1 MKKSKGFKKTIGR
14 LLPFV
19 KKYKFSFI
27 IAIICI
33 ISATMN
39 ALAPKTEGLI
49 ITQLTKDVISIAKG
63 VPGASV
69 NFDYVTK
76 YW

>member
-1 MKKSKGFKKTIGR
+1 
-14 LLPFV
+14 
-19 KKYKFSFI
+19 
-27 IAIICI
+27 
-33 ISATMN
+33 MN

>member
-1 MKKSKGFKKTIGR
+1 
-14 LLPFV
+14 
-19 KKYKFSFI
+19 
-27 IAIICI
+27 
-33 ISATMN
+33 MN

-76 YW
+76 ILVILACIYFANAILRILQVFYLRMLFKTQ